1 MIALLSCCVLGLF
14 DVQRIPLETPNAV
27 SFFAQVSEKEGP
39 DLFVLDGR
47 SLHRHDGRHPALQ
60 RTVNFAPGTSAVDVG
75 DVDGDGIAEAVAIE
89 GDKVLRYALDGEGDG
104 KGDVL
109 FSSSTQFRLFQGTP
123 FLHVMIVEY
132 EGAPALALAGNH
144 TLELRRADGSM
155 VASFPIGEDAPQQVS
170 LGRPFSARAVHA
182 PQVGGDSAL
191 ELRVDRFLAFKP
203 LLPEELKMVPLGL
216 PLMRSATPRQASDAR
231 PKEVKHWPWFPLQPG
246 QEEKG
251 RVRYALDRG
260 GDTFVCLPVLDL
272 ESGAVPSRAA
282 YGPAKRY
289 PGAPLM
295 LDAPMPDFTG
305 DGYADLALWHAPTPT
320 LSPGALAKA
329 MTSGTWPIWIRIHPF
344 VPERGRFASRSS
356 GGIEVRAPLTWFLE
370 GYGRVPLRCLVSEDF
385 DGDGRDDLA
394 FAAQPTLFQMWRY
407 EQRGLSDPPF
417 FSHRFQES
425 LQSVA
430 QLCDVR
436 GDGRNSL
443 VLRGERS
450 LFVLTPVMEGK
461 EE

>member
-89 GDKVLRYALDGEGDG
+89 GDKVL
-104 KGDVL
+104 
-109 FSSSTQFRLFQGTP
+109 
-123 FLHVMIVEY
+123 
-132 EGAPALALAGNH
+132 
-144 TLELRRADGSM
+144 
-155 VASFPIGEDAPQQVS
+155 
-170 LGRPFSARAVHA
+170 
-182 PQVGGDSAL
+182 
-191 ELRVDRFLAFKP
+191 
-203 LLPEELKMVPLGL
+203 
-216 PLMRSATPRQASDAR
+216 
-231 PKEVKHWPWFPLQPG
+231 
-246 QEEKG
+246 
-251 RVRYALDRG
+251 RYALDRG